1 MEDEV
6 NSKININKITWENY
20 GSKLLNIKNKYS
32 FSNQEIENLKTLL
45 SKKEPSIE
53 NRRKVKININ

>member
-1 MEDEV
+1 MEDEI

-32 FSNQEIENLKTLL
+32 FTNQEIENLKTLL

>member
-1 MEDEV
+1 MEDEI

-32 FSNQEIENLKTLL
+32 FSNQEIENFKIIISKQQPSLL
-45 SKKEPSIE
+45 D
-53 NRRKVKININ
+53 RRKVKIIIN

>member
-1 MEDEV
+1 MEDEI

-32 FSNQEIENLKTLL
+32 FTNQEIGNLKILL
-45 SKKEPSIE
+45 SKKEPLIE

>member
-1 MEDEV
+1 MEDEI
-6 NSKININKITWENY
+6 NSKININKIKWENY
-20 GSKLLNIKNKYS
+20 DSKLLNIKNKYS

>member
-1 MEDEV
+1 MEDEI

-32 FSNQEIENLKTLL
+32 FTNQEIENLKKLL
-45 SKKEPSIE
+45 SKKEPSLE

>member
-1 MEDEV
+1 MEDEI

-32 FSNQEIENLKTLL
+32 FTNQEIENLKILL

>member
-1 MEDEV
+1 MEDEI